1 MMEMNYWFMNGQKN
15 LMPLEDLLKSKDIKE
30 EFKIVDKLLIL
41 LNKIDNACN
50 ASVEKQKL
58 TEIDETTHTH
68 TDDNRVI
75 SINHSHQ
82 ED

>member
-1 MMEMNYWFMNGQKN
+1 MYYDGNELLVYEWAKN

-58 TEIDETTHTH
+58 GKIDGTTHT
-68 TDDNRVI
+68 DVNLVI
-75 SINHSHQ
+75 I
-82 ED
+82 

>member
-1 MMEMNYWFMNGQKN
+1 MYYDGNELLVYEWAKKN

-58 TEIDETTHTH
+58 SKIDETTH
-68 TDDNRVI
+68 RF
-75 SINHSHQ
+75 Q
-82 ED
+82 